1 MLFSIVMIIGI
12 AYAILILFLP
22 IIIGYQWKKIWRLEE
37 KLEKQWEIIE
47 LLSND
52 KYKENDKRLRTSK
65 ITEERKKYIDDFFN
79 NLPMKEFD
87 ELLEKNGIDEVESKE
102 KEK

>member
-37 KLEKQWEIIE
+37 KLEKQWKIIE

-52 KYKENDKRLRTSK
+52 KYKENDKR
-65 ITEERKKYIDDFFN
+65 
-79 NLPMKEFD
+79 LPMKEFD

>member
-1 MLFSIVMIIGI
+1 MLFNIVMIIGI

-37 KLEKQWEIIE
+37 KLEKQWKIIE

-52 KYKENDKRLRTSK
+52 KYKETDKRLRASK
-65 ITEERKKYIDDFFN
+65 ITEERKNYINSFFD
-79 NLPMKEFD
+79 NLSMERFD
-87 ELLEKNGIDEVESKE
+87 ELLEKSGIDEVESKE
-102 KEK
+102 REK